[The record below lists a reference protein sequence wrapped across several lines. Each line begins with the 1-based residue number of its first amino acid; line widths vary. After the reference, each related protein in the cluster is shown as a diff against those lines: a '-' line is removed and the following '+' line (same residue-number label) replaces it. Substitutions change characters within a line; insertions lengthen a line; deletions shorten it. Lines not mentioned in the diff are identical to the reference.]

1 MFIVSNKYITEYD
14 TPVVH
19 KFSECLGA
27 TLNSRRQEDD
37 MRKFHTEDPQVQSS
51 TPLLYSQ

>member
-51 TPLLYSQ
+51 TPLLHSQ